1 MQIVLKHQI
10 RSTHCLFSRVLSTLL
25 NPHSF
30 LDINFSLSNVSIID
44 NPKENQLNANAF
56 DLLVQL
62 QHGSHGSVGSSYV
75 LNRLVSSCANSRSLL
90 LGIQIHSFVFRM
102 GFCSHVYINTAL
114 VDMYCKCGKISGAHK
129 LFDEMPQ
136 RNVITWNSLLSGYLH
151 THHVDLLVDLFTG
164 MLRLGIYPTHS
175 TVATVLVGCSQ
186 LDALEL
192 GEQVHGLGT
201 KSGFLSNVV
210 VGTALLEMYWKCSD
224 VDDSRKIFD
233 NMPDK
238 NAVSWTSMITG
249 YAQNQQADKA
259 MYMIRE
265 MLSMGHKA
273 ESVTYNYLLSSFC
286 NPEDMVHCEQIHCR
300 VIREGLESDLHL
312 AVTLV
317 TVYSQCGSNFE
328 DFYKI
333 CSTVPIKNQ
342 ISCNAIVAGF
352 SNLGSGEKALSCFS
366 EMRQAGI
373 DIDFFTVA
381 SILKVTGVIA
391 GLEEGSQVHAL
402 IIKSA
407 YDSNIYIQNGLI
419 SMYARCG
426 KIHEAKGMFSSM
438 VEHDTISWNSLL
450 SGYAQHGYGREAV
463 EAFEQMTK
471 TMVKPDLTTYLIM
484 LSACSHVGW
493 LDKGIKYFGLMRN
506 DSSLE
511 PPKLEHYGCIVDL
524 YARAGYL
531 FEAETFFN
539 SMPIEAG
546 PSIYKALLSACRVH
560 GNKEIALRISRK
572 FVDRFPDDP
581 ATYVQLSNILAT
593 NGYWDDSAGA
603 HDLMIGRGIK
613 KKAGCSWI

>member
-1 MQIVLKHQI
+1 MYMVLKHQI
-10 RSTHCLFSRVLSTLL
+10 KRTHCLFFRALSTLV
-25 NPHSF
+25 NPRSF
-30 LDINFSLSNVSIID
+30 LDINFSLNHVSIID
-44 NPKENQLNANAF
+44 NRKQNQLNSIAF

-75 LNRLVSSCANSRSLL
+75 LNKLISSCANSRSLH
-90 LGIQIHSFVFRM
+90 LGVQIHSFVFRM

-114 VDMYCKCGKISGAHK
+114 VNMYGKCGIISDAQK

-151 THHVDLLVDLFTG
+151 THHVDLLVDLFVG
-164 MLRLGIYPTHS
+164 MLKLGIYPTHS
-175 TVATVLVGCSQ
+175 TVSTVLVGCSQ

-192 GEQVHGLGT
+192 GEQVHSLST

-224 VDDSRKIFD
+224 VNDSRKIFD
-233 NMPDK
+233 DLPDK
-238 NAVSWTSMITG
+238 NVVSWTSMITG
-249 YAQNQQADKA
+249 YAQNQQTDKA
-259 MYMIRE
+259 MHMIRE
-265 MLSMGHKA
+265 MLVLGHKA
-273 ESVTYNYLLSSFC
+273 EFVTYNYLLSSFY
-286 NPEDMVHCEQIHCR
+286 NSDDMIHCEQIHCR
-300 VIREGLESDLHL
+300 IIKDGLESDLHL
-312 AVTLV
+312 SVTLV
-317 TVYSQCGSNFE
+317 TVYSQCGSNLE
-328 DFYKI
+328 YFYKI
-333 CSTVPIKNQ
+333 CSTVPIRNK
-342 ISCNAIVAGF
+342 ISCNAIIAGF
-352 SNLGSGEKALSCFS
+352 SNLGSGKMTLSCFS

-391 GLEEGSQVHAL
+391 GLEEGRQAHAL

-419 SMYARCG
+419 SMYAKCG
-426 KIHEAKGMFSSM
+426 RIHEAKRMFSSM

-471 TMVKPDLTTYLIM
+471 TMVKPDLTTFLIV

-493 LDKGIKYFGLMRN
+493 LDKGIEYFGLMRN

-524 YARAGYL
+524 YARSGYL
-531 FEAETFFN
+531 YEAETVFN

-560 GNKEIALRISRK
+560 GNREIALRISRK

-581 ATYVQLSNILAT
+581 AAYVQLSNILAT
-593 NGYWDDSAGA
+593 NGYWDDSGGA
-603 HDLMIGRGIK
+603 HDRMIGRGIK